1 MSLQIRKKYQP
12 TIAKILNRKHSKKL
26 RYLDRKYDRNYKY
39 DSGSFEDTVRD
50 GSDCA
55 YMGYIEVSKKMQVVK
70 ELKNCQETIKIY
82 NRKILKTAYYNM
94 LFYNFMHNTDCVT
107 KTISCI
113 TYNISFMVY
122 IWNQTVDLVFRMY
135 YIPKEIQMIIRKKIG
150 LCIITEK
157 YLLNTCYSIDISNY
171 SWYYDIYNIEYNPYD
186 FDIKKA
192 TNQILGTLSLHSHHF
207 NFRKQ
212 IEDSLQGY

>member
-1 MSLQIRKKYQP
+1 MVSKIRKMNQSN
-12 TIAKILNRKHSKKL
+12 IAKIRNRKQSEKS
-26 RYLDRKYDRNYKY
+26 RSLDRDYDRSYKY
-39 DSGSFEDTVRD
+39 NVGSFEDTASGGYD
-50 GSDCA
+50 WA

-70 ELKNCQETIKIY
+70 ELKNCPETIKRY
-82 NRKILKTAYYNM
+82 NRRILKTAYYNM
-94 LFYNFMHNTDCVT
+94 LFYNFMNNKDCVT

-150 LCIITEK
+150 FCIITEK
-157 YLLNTCYSIDISNY
+157 YLLNKCIYSKDKWHYYNCYNF
-171 SWYYDIYNIEYNPYD
+171 EYESYD

-212 IEDSLQGY
+212 IEDSLHGY